1 MAQRKKASDN
11 NQSDKRL
18 LFVFSI
24 QQNANRQFAV
34 IKDRL
39 IVQPLKNQLPQC
51 GLRGAHSF
59 LSPKT
64 FRNKPYLSFLSNA
77 EYDFHR

>member
-1 MAQRKKASDN
+1 MEQRKEDSDN
-11 NQSDKRL
+11 NQSDKKL

-24 QQNANRQFAV
+24 RQNANRQFAV
-34 IKDRL
+34 TKDRL

-51 GLRGAHSF
+51 GVRGAHSF

-64 FRNKPYLSFLSNA
+64 FRNKPYLSFLRNP
-77 EYDFHR
+77 EYDFYE